1 VSVTDRPAAPTP
13 ATAPAPQHRSGAGLA
28 VGAVVLVGVLALV
41 AFVSITIGARGVG
54 LGTIW
59 TAFTDYD
66 PSSAEQTVIRELRV
80 PRTLLGLLVGAALGL
95 AGALLQ
101 GVTRNPLADPGIMG
115 INMGAAAGIVVT
127 VMLTGGISQ
136 TTSVWV
142 GFLGAGVATVVV
154 YGVASLGREG
164 ATPVKLALAGAAVT
178 ASLYS
183 ITTGV
188 TMTDLQALN
197 ELRFWQVGSLSGRY
211 LPVLE
216 QTWPFLVAGILVAV
230 LLGRSLNG
238 LALGDDLAVALGQDV
253 RRTRVIVFVTVALLG
268 GAATAACGPIVF
280 VGLVVPHV
288 ARAICGPDYRWVLPY
303 TLLLAPAI
311 LLSADVLGRVLVSPS
326 ELQVGVVL
334 GVLGAPAFIA
344 LVRYRNL
351 VQL

>member
-1 VSVTDRPAAPTP
+1 MSTTLQRSTSAE
-13 ATAPAPQHRSGAGLA
+13 APAPRHRSAAGL
-28 VGAVVLVGVLALV
+28 GVGVLVLLGVLAV
-41 AFVSITIGARGVG
+41 VTFVSITIGARGVG

-66 PSSAEQTVIRELRV
+66 RASAEQTVIRELRV

-115 INMGAAAGIVVT
+115 INMGAATGIVVA
-127 VMLTGGISQ
+127 VMVLDGISQ
-136 TTSVWV
+136 SASVWV
-142 GFLGAGVATVVV
+142 GFAGAGIATVVV
-154 YGVASLGREG
+154 YGVASFGREG
-164 ATPVKLALAGAAVT
+164 ATPVKLALAGAAVS
-178 ASLYS
+178 AALYS
-183 ITTGV
+183 VTTGI
-188 TMTDLQALN
+188 TMTDVGALN

-216 QTWPFLVAGILVAV
+216 QTYPFLVAGIVVAM
-230 LLGRSLNG
+230 LLGRALNG
-238 LALGDDLAVALGQDV
+238 LALGDDLAVALGQRV
-253 RRTRVIVFVTVALLG
+253 RLTRVVIFVTVALLG

-280 VGLVVPHV
+280 VGLIVPHV
-288 ARAICGPDYRWVLPY
+288 ARAICGPDYRWILPY
-303 TLLLAPAI
+303 TLLLSPVI

-344 LVRYRNL
+344 LVRYKNL
-351 VQL
+351 AQL

>member
-1 VSVTDRPAAPTP
+1 MSTTLQRSTS
-13 ATAPAPQHRSGAGLA
+13 TEAPAPRHRSAAGL
-28 VGAVVLVGVLALV
+28 GVGVLVLLGVLAVLT
-41 AFVSITIGARGVG
+41 FVSVTIGARGVG

-66 PSSAEQTVIRELRV
+66 RASAEQTVIRELRV

-115 INMGAAAGIVVT
+115 INMGAATGIVVA
-127 VMLTGGISQ
+127 VMVLDGISQ
-136 TTSVWV
+136 SASVWV
-142 GFLGAGVATVVV
+142 GFAGAGIATVVV
-154 YGVASLGREG
+154 YGVASFGREG
-164 ATPVKLALAGAAVT
+164 ATPVKLALAGAAVS
-178 ASLYS
+178 AALYS
-183 ITTGV
+183 VTTGI
-188 TMTDLQALN
+188 TMTDVGALN

-216 QTWPFLVAGILVAV
+216 QTYPFLVAGIVVAM
-230 LLGRSLNG
+230 LLGRALNG
-238 LALGDDLAVALGQDV
+238 LALGDDLAVALGQRV
-253 RRTRVIVFVTVALLG
+253 RLTRVVIFVTVALLG

-280 VGLVVPHV
+280 VGLIVPHV
-288 ARAICGPDYRWVLPY
+288 ARAICGPDYRWILPY
-303 TLLLAPAI
+303 TLLLSPVI

-344 LVRYRNL
+344 LVRYKNL
-351 VQL
+351 AQL